1 MESRIDEI
9 IGMIKKSAK
18 NYSEYEVFTDWIG
31 CMATA
36 IQNASCLFE
45 DESFKKR
52 EVEYHTMYE
61 KHPGNLFPEM
71 LGLLTEELEN
81 NVSDVLGEIY
91 MRSGMGS
98 KAAGQFFTPFHISYL
113 TAQAAFAGTKYD
125 GKKIVLDEPS
135 IGGGG
140 MVIAMAKVL
149 KENGINYQ
157 KALKV
162 TGHDIDLK
170 AVRMSYVQLS
180 LLGIDAVVKLE
191 NTLSVEKP
199 ALIYRTPRNMG
210 VLL

>member
-52 EVEYHTMYE
+52 EIEYQRMYE
-61 KHPGNLFPEM
+61 KHPGNQFPEM
-71 LGLLTEELEN
+71 LGLLAEELEN
-81 NVSDVLGEIY
+81 NISDVLGEIY

-113 TAQAAFAGTKYD
+113 TAQTAFAGMKYD
-125 GKKIVLDEPS
+125 GKKISLDEPS
-135 IGGGG
+135 IGGAG

-149 KENGINYQ
+149 QEHGINYQ
-157 KALKV
+157 SVLRV

-191 NTLSVEKP
+191 NTLSAEKP